1 MEEGRNDGGRR
12 KKRREEGTEEGRKGK
27 EGENQRGRVIE
38 EENWDIGREEAGG
51 GGENDGRDEATQK
64 RGMTR
69 VKCGLIY

>member
-51 GGENDGRDEATQK
+51 GERMMDG
-64 RGMTR
+64 TR
-69 VKCGLIY
+69 RRRNEE